1 MLAARVTAAAH
12 NSHNVRAHVNPHTVE
27 MIKAVFA
34 FLFLGVVAAT
44 EVACHPQC
52 KWLCD
57 DPVCPAKCHPV
68 CARPKCQMD
77 CKQSEC
83 AKCEVHCEEPV
94 CSVRCPKQMC
104 ELEGCPSCETV
115 CRPAVCRTTCTAP
128 EPNCSPLCEKTKCA
142 WKCKTPTL
150 CPKPKCQ
157 LTCEQPGCTEDNVFG
172 GASGGS
178 PCCPCNAGGV
188 SFAMLHAD
196 VHHKNST
203 EAGSQEGDEVDEAK
217 LSLIEALHS
226 MSAKEQNGESQCCP
240 CAAP

>member
-1 MLAARVTAAAH
+1 MGKPTMKTAFALALVCLFGIATA
-12 NSHNVRAHVNPHTVE
+12 S
-27 MIKAVFA
+27 
-34 FLFLGVVAAT
+34 
-44 EVACHPQC
+44 EVSAGCHPQC

-77 CKQSEC
+77 CKPTEC

-94 CSVRCPKQMC
+94 CSVRCPKEMC
-104 ELEGCPSCETV
+104 EMEDCPACETV

-157 LTCEQPGCTEDNVFG
+157 LTCEQPGCTEESKFG
-172 GASGGS
+172 GSAAQS
-178 PCCPCNAGGV
+178 PCCPCNAANTA
-188 SFAMLHAD
+188 FAVESAEMHARENNMESETPKPSLLEVLH
-196 VHHKNST
+196 T
-203 EAGSQEGDEVDEAK
+203 
-217 LSLIEALHS
+217 
-226 MSAKEQNGESQCCP
+226 MSAKEK
-240 CAAP
+240 

>member
-1 MLAARVTAAAH
+1 MAKIALLACFVA
-12 NSHNVRAHVNPHTVE
+12 
-27 MIKAVFA
+27 FA
-34 FLFLGVVAAT
+34 AAT
-44 EVACHPQC
+44 ELAVQAQCHPQC

-77 CKQSEC
+77 CQQSEC

-104 ELEGCPSCETV
+104 ELEGCPECETV

-157 LTCEQPGCTEDNVFG
+157 LTCEQPGCTEESKFG
-172 GASGGS
+172 GSSGDS
-178 PCCPCNAGGV
+178 PCCPCNAGGTA
-188 SFAMLHAD
+188 FAVEHAEA
-196 VHHKNST
+196 HFTKNGLTST
-203 EAGSQEGDEVDEAK
+203 TEKPSLLEVM
-217 LSLIEALHS
+217 HT
-226 MSAKEQNGESQCCP
+226 MNAKEKAGTQQCCP
-240 CAAP
+240 CGPPAAA

>member
-1 MLAARVTAAAH
+1 MMKSVILTLMVAVAFAAQ
-12 NSHNVRAHVNPHTVE
+12 
-27 MIKAVFA
+27 
-34 FLFLGVVAAT
+34 
-44 EVACHPQC
+44 CHPQC

-104 ELEGCPSCETV
+104 ELDGCPQCETV

-157 LTCEQPGCTEDNVFG
+157 LTCEQPGCTEESKFG
-172 GASGGS
+172 SEGGDS
-178 PCCPCNAGGV
+178 PCCPCNAGSL
-188 SFAMLHAD
+188 SFAVESAEIHAKSNPGGLTAD
-196 VHHKNST
+196 RP
-203 EAGSQEGDEVDEAK
+203 
-217 LSLIEALHS
+217 SLIELLHTAS
-226 MSAKEQNGESQCCP
+226 HAAQQGNEPCCP
-240 CAAP
+240 CSSPHA